1 MPYLTPVRVARL
13 GAASFG
19 VFVVLSLCYLWFTVW
34 GHKGGPVIVSDLSVF
49 WTAAW
54 LAAQGKASLAYQEPI
69 LHATLAAIVPTV
81 KGNFGWFYPPVFYL
95 LVYPLALFSHYFPA
109 YLAWEGPTLLLFMA
123 EWRRWAARSS
133 SAGWMLA
140 GFGAVWLNLLHGQN
154 GFLTAALAG
163 FVLRMGIRR
172 SPWAGVGVGLLFI
185 KPQLLIVPGL
195 VLLMTRNGWGIL
207 LAGLTLVLTNGIA
220 VMVLGVG
227 VLEGWWHS
235 FRLARLYLEQDGMG
249 SQYWLHMPTVFAQ
262 MRLWGCS
269 VSQAYVIH
277 GISAG
282 AAVVALGMLWR
293 RSTDVSVRWVA
304 TTLVS
309 LMVSPYLMDYDL
321 LWLIWALVII
331 QEKWSADWSPV
342 QQGWWLMM
350 WLVPAL
356 DGWWAGLIGF
366 HWTPWVLWGQLM
378 LLWFRTGKRAI

>member
-1 MPYLTPVRVARL
+1 MPHWRPSSPR
-13 GAASFG
+13 S
-19 VFVVLSLCYLWFTVW
+19 
-34 GHKGGPVIVSDLSVF
+34 K
-49 WTAAW
+49 
-54 LAAQGKASLAYQEPI
+54 E
-69 LHATLAAIVPTV
+69 TLA
-81 KGNFGWFYPPVFYL
+81 G
-95 LVYPLALFSHYFPA
+95 S
-109 YLAWEGPTLLLFMA
+109 
-123 EWRRWAARSS
+123 
-133 SAGWMLA
+133 
-140 GFGAVWLNLLHGQN
+140 
-154 GFLTAALAG
+154 
-163 FVLRMGIRR
+163 IRR
-172 SPWAGVGVGLLFI
+172 SSIFWFIRWRCFPITFPPIWPGKDRLCCFSWRSGDDGLRVRRL
-185 KPQLLIVPGL
+185 QGGCWQVLVPYGSICCTDKMDSSRQRWL
-195 VLLMTRNGWGIL
+195 VLCCAWEFVDLHGLGWGGFIVYQATVADR
-207 LAGLTLVLTNGIA
+207 AGSGVADDAQWLGDIA
-220 VMVLGVG
+220 GRVDAGSDQWDCRDG
-227 VLEGWWHS
+227 AGGRVLEGWWHS

-321 LWLIWALVII
+321 LWLVWALVII